1 MTQDRL
7 RTAGLER
14 RLPLP
19 ISDDRSISWKL
30 VLPQCNDRET
40 IRLGS
45 SLVTRRVSVN
55 RIVSGSIVSCGVQ
68 IYTYIY
74 IYTHIHTKYVAKVIR
89 AEWKPIMRTSSRGD
103 R

>member
-55 RIVSGSIVSCGVQ
+55 RIVSESIVSCGVVQ
-68 IYTYIY
+68 IYIY
-74 IYTHIHTKYVAKVIR
+74 IHTYTYEVRSKGD
-89 AEWKPIMRTSSRGD
+89 SSRVETD
-103 R
+103 YADE